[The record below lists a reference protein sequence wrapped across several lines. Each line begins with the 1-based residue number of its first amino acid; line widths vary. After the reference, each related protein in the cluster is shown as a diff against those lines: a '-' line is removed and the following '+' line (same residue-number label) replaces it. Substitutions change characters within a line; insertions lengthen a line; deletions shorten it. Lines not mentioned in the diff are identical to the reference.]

1 MKPRNNVLQKAT
13 VRVERRNGDD
23 VTFPWYAEM
32 NVCLF
37 FSRHTPCIDFGA
49 MIEVEPVSSSSRYFA
64 MVAVIDNHTQFVTIR
79 TAQ

>member
-1 MKPRNNVLQKAT
+1 
-13 VRVERRNGDD
+13 
-23 VTFPWYAEM
+23 
-32 NVCLF
+32 
-37 FSRHTPCIDFGA
+37 